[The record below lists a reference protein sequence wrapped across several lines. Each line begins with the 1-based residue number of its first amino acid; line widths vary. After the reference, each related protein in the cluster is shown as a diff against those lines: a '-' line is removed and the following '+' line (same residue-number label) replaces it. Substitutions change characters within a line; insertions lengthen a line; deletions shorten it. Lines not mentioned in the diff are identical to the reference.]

1 MCLESSG
8 GVQQRSLVTA
18 RELDSLAADYP
29 NTTRINQANPKM
41 VSKNVN
47 SKIYTPKFFKNLIMF
62 TSLVDG
68 WTLPS
73 TLGVIRCVQSFLVSL
88 KGTFDL
94 YEE

>member
-1 MCLESSG
+1 LGWAEEPATQG
-8 GVQQRSLVTA
+8 GVLQERSLVTA

-29 NTTRINQANPKM
+29 NTTRINQANPNR
-41 VSKNVN
+41 VNKNVS

-73 TLGVIRCVQSFLVSL
+73 TLGVIRLCGF
-88 KGTFDL
+88 
-94 YEE
+94 YRP